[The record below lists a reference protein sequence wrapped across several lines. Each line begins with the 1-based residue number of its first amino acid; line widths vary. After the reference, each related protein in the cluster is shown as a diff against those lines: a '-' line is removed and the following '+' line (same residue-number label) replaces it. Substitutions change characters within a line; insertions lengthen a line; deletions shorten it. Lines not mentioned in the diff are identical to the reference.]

1 MVQTIVRINVTVAI
15 VYWWPDFV
23 ALISNATANIMM
35 MSMIIPPIVIPVASA
50 VEVVTTLDSA
60 SYEAVYDYFA
70 VYSIKFSIVDVM
82 SAENLDTTLFIY
94 YVFIS
99 TFLLL
104 EIVRLKSLTYLI
116 SFSLNTHVYWFVN
129 VTKLLTLLLIILRY
143 YL

>member
-1 MVQTIVRINVTVAI
+1 M
-15 VYWWPDFV
+15 
-23 ALISNATANIMM
+23 SNATANIMI

-82 SAENLDTTLFIY
+82 SAENFYTTSFIY

-99 TFLLL
+99 TFLLS

-116 SFSLNTHVYWFVN
+116 SFSLNTHVY
-129 VTKLLTLLLIILRY
+129 
-143 YL
+143 

>member
-1 MVQTIVRINVTVAI
+1 
-15 VYWWPDFV
+15 
-23 ALISNATANIMM
+23 MM

-94 YVFIS
+94 YVLKS
-99 TFLLL
+99 TILLL

-116 SFSLNTHVYWFVN
+116 SFSLNTHVY
-129 VTKLLTLLLIILRY
+129 
-143 YL
+143 